1 MKIEKQLN
9 SSHPRLLLF
18 FAGWSASP
26 ESFTGLKAENG
37 TDIMLCYDYRDMTF
51 HEDLSSYKEIHLIAW
66 SMGVRMAELALAGK
80 YALTTATAINGT
92 PRPIDDNFGIPE
104 NIFRDILA
112 QHEKFPARPLEEVK
126 DELQHIYNLCNGQS
140 MTNADDTTSIQWTR
154 AIISSDDH
162 IFPAA
167 NQRNYWNG
175 RCPVTE
181 ITAPHYPFYLW
192 KQWNEL

>member
-104 NIFRDILA
+104 NIFRGTRQPDSRRYETFQPTDVRQPGYTRTTREISCP
-112 QHEKFPARPLEEVK
+112 PA
-126 DELQHIYNLCNGQS
+126 
-140 MTNADDTTSIQWTR
+140 
-154 AIISSDDH
+154 
-162 IFPAA
+162 
-167 NQRNYWNG
+167 G
-175 RCPVTE
+175 RG
-181 ITAPHYPFYLW
+181 
-192 KQWNEL
+192 

>member
-1 MKIEKQLN
+1 
-9 SSHPRLLLF
+9 
-18 FAGWSASP
+18 
-26 ESFTGLKAENG
+26 
-37 TDIMLCYDYRDMTF
+37 
-51 HEDLSSYKEIHLIAW
+51 
-66 SMGVRMAELALAGK
+66 MGVRMAELALAGK
-80 YALTTATAINGT
+80 YALTTATAVNGT

-104 NIFRDILA
+104 NIFRGTLDNLTAEGMKRFNRRMCGSRIYSHNTRNFL
-112 QHEKFPARPLEEVK
+112 PARWKRLK
-126 DELQHIYNLCNGQS
+126 TRLQHIYNLCNGQS

>member
-1 MKIEKQLN
+1 MKIEKQIN
-9 SSHPRLLLF
+9 SSYSRLLLF

-80 YALTTATAINGT
+80 HALTTATAINGT

-104 NIFRDILA
+104 NIFRGNTRQPDSRR
-112 QHEKFPARPLEEVK
+112 HETFQPTNVRQPGYTRTIRGISCPPA
-126 DELQHIYNLCNGQS
+126 
-140 MTNADDTTSIQWTR
+140 
-154 AIISSDDH
+154 
-162 IFPAA
+162 
-167 NQRNYWNG
+167 G
-175 RCPVTE
+175 RG
-181 ITAPHYPFYLW
+181 
-192 KQWNEL
+192 